1 MIKQTALRTVSSLA
15 LAFGLFSAANAQ
27 DMPGEG
33 VTVNP
38 GVATWESARPLES
51 IFAQLLGDLGYE
63 VEDAKSLANPIFYQS
78 VTVGDIDFWA
88 NGWFPLHNTQLP
100 DNFDETASRV
110 GTIIKQ
116 GALEGYLVDKASAD
130 KFNITSLE
138 DFKRPEVQEAFDADG
153 DGLADLVACPPGWG
167 CEVGID
173 HHLEVYGLRDHINPI
188 KATYAASFAD
198 ALARYRNGEP
208 IFYYTWT
215 PNFTGFLLEP
225 GTDVEWI
232 NVPEII
238 PSESQ
243 AGLEDS
249 MVVSG
254 LEGAVSD
261 PLKIGFPANDIQV
274 VANNEFLSANPAA
287 AKLFELVSV
296 PLEDVAEMT
305 ARINDGEDS
314 DEDIQAMV
322 EGWLSDHQSEV
333 DGWLEEARAAAS

>member
-1 MIKQTALRTVSSLA
+1 
-15 LAFGLFSAANAQ
+15 
-27 DMPGEG
+27 MP
-33 VTVNP
+33 
-38 GVATWESARPLES
+38 
-51 IFAQLLGDLGYE
+51 QLLGDLGYE
-63 VEDAKSLANPIFYQS
+63 VEAPKSLANPIFYQS
-78 VTVGDIDFWA
+78 VTVGDVDFWA

-100 DNFDETASRV
+100 AGFDDSASRV
-110 GTIIKQ
+110 GTIIEQ
-116 GALEGYLVDKASAD
+116 GALEGYLVDKASAEEY
-130 KFNITSLE
+130 NITSLD

-173 HHLEVYGLRDHINPI
+173 HHLDVYGLRDYVEPI

-225 GTDVEWI
+225 GKDVEWI

-243 AGLEDS
+243 EGLEDS
-249 MVVSG
+249 MVVEG
-254 LEGAVSD
+254 LTGAVSD

-274 VANNEFLSANPAA
+274 VANNDFLNENPAA
-287 AKLFELVSV
+287 AKLFELVEV

-314 DEDIQAMV
+314 DSDVQAMV
-322 EGWLSDHQSEV
+322 EEWLGGHQDEV